1 MVMGTLALALAAAP
15 PAGAGGPATGCE
27 AEGQAF
33 MAAYAENLVAGDRA
47 AIARRYSAEGAYMNG
62 FSPKEHHALDAI
74 TRRYAGNGW
83 TKPDAFAWRD
93 LSYETLGV
101 DACVVTGGFTWTQDG
116 ASGEYAY
123 TALLRRENGT
133 WRIRVEHENELPPEP
148 AG

>member
-1 MVMGTLALALAAAP
+1 MVTGILAFALAAAQ
-15 PAGAGGPATGCE
+15 PAAAATQVTGCE

-33 MAAYAENLVAGDRA
+33 MASYAADLVAGDRA
-47 AIARRYSAEGAYMNG
+47 AIARRYSADGAFMNG
-62 FSPKEHHALDAI
+62 FSPKQHHALDAI
-74 TRRYAGNGW
+74 TRRYAGDGW
-83 TKPDAFAWRD
+83 AKPDAFAWRD
-93 LSYETLGV
+93 LSYETVGT

-133 WRIRVEHENELPPEP
+133 WHIRVEHENELPPEP